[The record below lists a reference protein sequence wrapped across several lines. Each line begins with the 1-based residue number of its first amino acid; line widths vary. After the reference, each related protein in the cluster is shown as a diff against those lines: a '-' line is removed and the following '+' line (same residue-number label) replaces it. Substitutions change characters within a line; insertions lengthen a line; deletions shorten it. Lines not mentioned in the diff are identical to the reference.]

1 MSSFLQTIPSSMLV
15 RGDTLGE
22 PSEDSRE
29 DFLDPSPLRSPS
41 GERSLFTAESLDELR
56 FFIVNLT
63 FPPEGGFASGSSE
76 VLVVA
81 VFTESFFRPRS
92 SSAEDIVLLKNLDV
106 FHPAAL
112 LGFDLPLSPSEEL
125 VVGLTAVES
134 TTILLE
140 VSRRVSLTL
149 KLDGCEALLLSGSA
163 TTTVLS
169 GMTAERR
176 GLDEPRRSS
185 RDGDRARSSAS
196 SPACGTDICRTAAMA
211 RCATSTRW
219 SLQEQTSFSGLAS
232 FTRILGNR
240 VPAALKRWHGS
251 SQRDVSHCSVAHE
264 ANISASQAAGRP
276 RAHTATDGEAFVLG
290 PTPSFLRSGENW
302 WHEPMNFCVEQPV
315 SL

>member
-41 GERSLFTAESLDELR
+41 GERSLLTAESLDELR

-81 VFTESFFRPRS
+81 VFTESFFRPRR
-92 SSAEDIVLLKNLDV
+92 SSADDIVLLKNLEV

-112 LGFDLPLSPSEEL
+112 LGFGLPLSPSEEL

-134 TTILLE
+134 TTSLLE

-149 KLDGCEALLLSGSA
+149 KLDGCEALLLNGSA

-169 GMTAERR
+169 GMTADRR

-196 SPACGTDICRTAAMA
+196 SPA
-211 RCATSTRW
+211 
-219 SLQEQTSFSGLAS
+219 
-232 FTRILGNR
+232 
-240 VPAALKRWHGS
+240 
-251 SQRDVSHCSVAHE
+251 
-264 ANISASQAAGRP
+264 
-276 RAHTATDGEAFVLG
+276 
-290 PTPSFLRSGENW
+290 
-302 WHEPMNFCVEQPV
+302 
-315 SL
+315 